1 MLLLGLGNRLSKM
14 AGLSAKK
21 EKKKKTPFRSK
32 PYPIRAR
39 EEKTQ
44 TKGFPENDYSR
55 HHKTLEKQ

>member
-1 MLLLGLGNRLSKM
+1 M

-21 EKKKKTPFRSK
+21 EKKKKTPILSK

-44 TKGFPENDYSR
+44 TKGFPVKDYSR
-55 HHKTLEKQ
+55 QGQTLENS